1 MRELRK
7 QVSKLILDSFEEK
20 IKDVNWRND
29 SDFEE
34 KIRNLIEELDDTV
47 QEAITETSLL
57 IDMKLEEWEADY
69 LPSRYEMMVEDMA
82 YRQDEIARC
91 QR

>member
-57 IDMKLEEWEADY
+57 IDMKLEEWEADC

>member
-34 KIRNLIEELDDTV
+34 KIRSLIEELDDTV